1 MANLEEQNLVE
12 ENESEVN
19 QKLGKG
25 FNLINM
31 LLVLLLII
39 AVGGSVFLTFDKG
52 RMVAKTSEL
61 ETEISGIKS
70 QIDGLKENKVEV
82 SKNAAEALAEIE
94 ENELI
99 WSDVIQKVDALVPSD
114 VAGRPK
120 LNILSYSGATDGRLA
135 LSMITNPEILPP
147 YADVSQL
154 LATYNRDLFFKDAYI
169 PSIGKSTNENG
180 ETTLSFVFNLTYEEP
195 DVGGSAVINSEAP
208 DANEVRV
215 PVNRTPAVDES
226 ASEGTETETENSTPR
241 VPTNANNNI

>member
-1 MANLEEQNLVE
+1 MANLEGQNVIE

-19 QKLGKG
+19 QKMGRG

-31 LLVLLLII
+31 LLILLLII
-39 AVGGSVFLTFDKG
+39 AVGGSAFLSFDKG

-61 ETEISGIKS
+61 ETEISGVKS

-94 ENELI
+94 DDELI

-120 LNILSYSGATDGRLA
+120 LNILSYSGATDGRIA
-135 LSMITNPEILPP
+135 LSMITNPSILPP

-195 DVGGSAVINSEAP
+195 DVGGSAVIDSEAP

-215 PVNRTPAVDES
+215 PVNRNPGV
-226 ASEGTETETENSTPR
+226 SEGDAEAAVAETESSTPR
-241 VPTNANNNI
+241 VPTNPNNNP